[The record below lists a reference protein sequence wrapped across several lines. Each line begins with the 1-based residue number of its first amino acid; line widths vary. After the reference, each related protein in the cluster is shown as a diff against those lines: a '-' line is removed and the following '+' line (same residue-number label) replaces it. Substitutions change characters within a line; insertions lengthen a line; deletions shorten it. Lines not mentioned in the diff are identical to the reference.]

1 MLALTLSRQS
11 VKHEDKYNSIPSELL
26 SNANLQTLKN
36 LIFRT
41 LLDSHI
47 NQHEA
52 HRNEQ

>member
-26 SNANLQTLKN
+26 SNVNLQTLKN
-36 LIFRT
+36 LIFQA
-41 LLDSHI
+41 LLNSHI
-47 NQHEA
+47 NQDKA

>member
-26 SNANLQTLKN
+26 SNANMQTVIACFL
-36 LIFRT
+36 RA